1 MRKILFIQELIR
13 QKMLMRVIITEH
25 ARKRLNDLRQEKILI
40 ADVIKAASTI
50 PGKIPTA
57 TRFRGFFAKSGRM
70 FDIVAKDLANGRLVI
85 TIIGK

>member
-1 MRKILFIQELIR
+1 
-13 QKMLMRVIITEH
+13 MRVIITEH
-25 ARKRLNDLRQEKILI
+25 ARKRLRDLRQDKITD
-40 ADVIKAASTI
+40 ADIINAARAI

-70 FDIVAKDLANGRLVI
+70 FDIVAKDIEVGRIVI